1 LDTTHIEEN
10 KALCPEISLQLRK
23 KLVGG
28 AEEQIALQFTEDRL
42 VAVLSEY
49 LSLRVKAVGL

>member
-1 LDTTHIEEN
+1 MAHIEEN

-23 KLVGG
+23 ELIGSAK
-28 AEEQIALQFTEDRL
+28 EQIPLQLTEDRL

-49 LSLRVKAVGL
+49 LSLRFKTAGL